1 MLKTRTIKWNK
12 DRGLLEKFDPE
23 LELKMLS
30 EEAKEFYHAIS
41 IPHRLAEYA
50 DFIFVLDGTKA
61 KFACK
66 LQRPFDFDFGTELA
80 NFKKI
85 LDWAAILQQDMYE
98 SLVDSIDAS
107 RPEIAQMIAY
117 ARGCVIKCNEMKGSK
132 KKDGKVV
139 KNKVHV
145 DPTDMIREWLDDFIC
160 KS

>member
-1 MLKTRTIKWNK
+1 MLKARTVKWNR
-12 DRGLLEKFDPE
+12 DRGLLDKFDPK

-30 EEAKEFYHAIS
+30 EEVKEFYLADS

-66 LQRPFDFDFGTELA
+66 LQRPFDFDFELEG
-80 NFKKI
+80 FKKI
-85 LDWAAILQQDMYE
+85 LDWATILQRDMYE
-98 SLVDSIDAS
+98 LLVDSIDAS

-117 ARGCVIKCNEMKGSK
+117 ARGCVVKCNELKGTK